1 MRGMPGNPY
10 EGLTLPKAVGKISI
24 LTDHLP
30 KAVFV
35 DKGYRGV
42 DVPGVA
48 IWRSGQIRGVTRAIK
63 KAIL

>member
-1 MRGMPGNPY
+1 MRGMPGKPD
-10 EGLTLPKAVGKISI
+10 EGLTLPKAIGKISI
-24 LTDHLP
+24 LTGHRP
-30 KAVFV
+30 MAIFV